1 MMKYLKHKTEYLL
14 SGVFLLALVF
24 LPQVSAAETVLR
36 TGIDLSVES
45 EQVVEGDY
53 YVSSGLFGSSVM
65 SGKVEGDMYGVGA
78 VVTVN
83 GEVGTDAT
91 IAAGTVHMYG
101 PVGDDLRVLAGE
113 VTIAEPVA
121 GDLFVLGG
129 LVSILSTASIGGD
142 VFVFGGAVSIEGDVQ
157 GSVYGHAEQVS
168 INAAVGKNVEVT
180 APAGFSLGDK
190 ASIAG
195 DVRYTS
201 AVPISRTPGAVVEG
215 ELLQGKN
222 EEITPRDEARAIL
235 IPLFIALFTVLSLY
249 LLFKQQIVKL
259 VELVQGDSGKSM
271 LIGALVLVA
280 GPVAAVVLMMTV
292 LGVFVGMALF
302 AFLIMLYVVSM
313 SLTGAVLGLLLSRL
327 VTPNAQL
334 SLGTIMLG
342 TLLLHGLMF
351 IPVVGIFLLIVLLC
365 VTLGGI
371 CILLYR
377 AFT

>member
-14 SGVFLLALVF
+14 TGLFLLVLVL
-24 LPQVSAAETVLR
+24 LPQVSVAETVLR
-36 TGIDLSVES
+36 TGTDLSVES

-78 VVTVN
+78 VITVN

-91 IAAGTVHMYG
+91 LAAGTVHMHG

-113 VTIAEPVA
+113 VTIAESVA

-142 VFVFGGAVSIEGDVQ
+142 VFVFGGTVSIEGDVE
-157 GSVYGHAEQVS
+157 GSIYGHAEQVS

-215 ELLQGKN
+215 ELLQGKS
-222 EEITPRDEARAIL
+222 EEMTPRDEMRAIL

-259 VELVQGDSGKSM
+259 VELVQRDSGKSM

-292 LGVFVGMALF
+292 LGVFVGVALF
-302 AFLIMLYVVSM
+302 AFLVMLYVVAM

-327 VTPNAQL
+327 VTPNAHL
-334 SLGTIMLG
+334 SLGTIVLG

-351 IPVVGIFLLIVLLC
+351 IPVVGIFLLMVLLC

-377 AFT
+377 AFA